1 MPVSPHILG
10 RACSRLHVF
19 ALSVCPPQ
27 VFQDIEDLQV
37 AARRKQGDVATAAN
51 KAVAA
56 DIDAFLKSI

>member
-1 MPVSPHILG
+1 MPSQVVYPCASAQIFL
-10 RACSRLHVF
+10 CFVV
-19 ALSVCPPQ
+19 SVCAPQ